1 MHHNAGANAC
11 ALIYVTILSFQP
23 RGPSSTAH
31 VITDPLFYLLAIP
44 AVTLIGL
51 AKGGFAGLGMIST
64 PLLALVVAPLEGA
77 AILLPILIVQDA
89 ISVWTYHRAWSAW
102 NLKVLLPG
110 SVLGVGAGW
119 LFAVYVS
126 NAAIEITIGSI
137 ALLFVLYAWL
147 GNFLRAYLGRAPLK
161 PQRPHAAMGIVWGA
175 LSGFTST
182 LLQVGS
188 PPFQIH
194 MLPQRLDKFTLVG
207 TTVIFFAILNLMK
220 IVPYFALG
228 QFSPRN
234 LTTSVVLLPVAVA
247 SNFLGIWLVRKTPTE
262 QFYKIAYVLMLLIAI
277 ALLWQGARGFF

>member
-1 MHHNAGANAC
+1 MHHNAGANAR
-11 ALIYVTILSFQP
+11 ALIYVTVLFS
-23 RGPSSTAH
+23 GPAAP
-31 VITDPLFYLLAIP
+31 VITNPLFYLLAIP

-64 PLLALVVAPLEGA
+64 PLLALMIPPLEGA

-110 SVLGVGAGW
+110 SVFGVGAGW
-119 LFAVYVS
+119 VFASYLS
-126 NAAIEITIGSI
+126 NATIELTVGAI
-137 ALLFVLYAWL
+137 ALIFVLHAWF
-147 GNFLRAYLGRAPLK
+147 GTWRRAYLGRPPAK
-161 PQRPHAAMGIVWGA
+161 AERPHPVMGMIWGA

-182 LLQVGS
+182 LVQVGS

-194 MLPQRLDKFTLVG
+194 MLPQRLEKFTLVG

-228 QFSPRN
+228 QFSARN
-234 LTTSVVLLPVAVA
+234 LVTSVVLLPIAVV

-262 QFYKIAYVLMLLIAI
+262 QFYKIAYVLMLLIAV

>member
-11 ALIYVTILSFQP
+11 ALIYVIIIFS
-23 RGPSSTAH
+23 GPAAP
-31 VITDPLFYLLAIP
+31 VITNPLFYLLAIP

-64 PLLALVVAPLEGA
+64 PLLALVVPPLEGA

-110 SVLGVGAGW
+110 SVFGVGAGW
-119 LFAVYVS
+119 AFASYLS
-126 NAAIEITIGSI
+126 NATIELTVGAI
-137 ALLFVLYAWL
+137 ALVFVLHAWF
-147 GNFLRAYLGRAPLK
+147 GTWRRAYLGRPPAK
-161 PQRPHAAMGIVWGA
+161 AERPHPVMGMIWGA

-182 LLQVGS
+182 LVQVGS

-194 MLPQRLDKFTLVG
+194 MLPQRLEKFTLVG

-228 QFSPRN
+228 QFSARN
-234 LTTSVVLLPVAVA
+234 LVTSVVLLPIAVV

-262 QFYKIAYVLMLLIAI
+262 QFYKIAYVLMLLIAV